1 MLFPT
6 FAFAVFFCVVLA
18 GHRLLG
24 VAGAAPRLGWL
35 LGASILFYFLWLPPY
50 LLLLVVTIGLN
61 YAFLVAMERSARP
74 KRWLTASVVFTLGI
88 LATFKYLDFLAG
100 IAAPFAQI
108 LWDVDVPLPKL
119 LLPLGISFYSFQII
133 ALHVD
138 VYRGEIERPH
148 GIARY
153 ALFLCFFPQLIAGPI
168 LRGREFLP
176 QLSDGGSVSRE
187 RSRRGL
193 WLIAIGLVKKVV
205 LGDFL
210 LAPIVD
216 AVYGQPGIFDGP
228 THLVATY
235 SFAFQIYF
243 DFSGYTDMARGIA
256 NLLGF
261 HLPLNF
267 EEPYLSRNPTEFWRR
282 WHMTLSRWL
291 RDYLYI
297 PLGGNRKGSA
307 HTAANLFS
315 TMLLGGL
322 WHGAGWNF
330 VLWGGLHG
338 ILLAIHRPI
347 RGRTRPDEPL
357 SWRDAGRIVLCFH
370 AVTLLWIFFRAQTF
384 GDAMTVIHSI
394 FFGAWNVDLPLWPAL
409 IVVLAAV
416 SHVLERHLRL
426 RFDRLR
432 ASFDSVPGAAAEGL
446 AFGAVLALVVA
457 ASGAGGE
464 FIYFQF

>member
-6 FAFAVFFCVVLA
+6 FSFAVFFCVVLV
-18 GHRLLG
+18 GHRLLRG
-24 VAGAAPRLGWL
+24 RAQAGWL
-35 LGASILFYFLWLPPY
+35 LLSSLLFYLLWLPPY
-50 LLLLVVTIGLN
+50 IVLLLGTIGFN
-61 YAFLVAMERSARP
+61 YGLLRAMVRSERPEPWLVS
-74 KRWLTASVVFTLGI
+74 SVVLTIGTL
-88 LATFKYLDFLAG
+88 AAFKYLDFLAG
-100 IAAPFAQI
+100 VAAPFAQI
-108 LWDVDVPLPKL
+108 LWNVELPLPRL

-138 VYRGEIERPH
+138 VYRGEIAAPRSL
-148 GIARY
+148 ARY

-176 QLSDGGSVSRE
+176 QLASGGEVSRD

-193 WLIAIGLVKKVV
+193 WLIAGGLVKKVV

-210 LAPIVD
+210 LSPMVDTIYATPGVASAP
-216 AVYGQPGIFDGP
+216 A
-228 THLVATY
+228 HLLATY
-235 SFAFQIYF
+235 AFAFQIYF

-297 PLGGNRKGSA
+297 PLGGNRSGSVR
-307 HTAANLFS
+307 TAANLFL

-338 ILLAIHRPI
+338 ILLALHRPF
-347 RGRTRPDEPL
+347 RTRTSPEAPVGWKDT
-357 SWRDAGRIVLCFH
+357 GRILLCFN
-370 AVTLLWIFFRAQTF
+370 AVAFLWIFFRASTF
-384 GDAMTVIHSI
+384 TDAMTVIHSI
-394 FFGAWNVDLPLWPAL
+394 AARPWHVGIPVWPAL
-409 IVVLAAV
+409 AVALAAIL
-416 SHVLERHLRL
+416 HLAERALRL

-432 ASFDSVPGAAAEGL
+432 ASFDNVPGAAAEGL

-457 ASGAGGE
+457 LSGAGGE